1 MSCCSQCV
9 NNHIDF
15 LGADTQEPL
24 VNTVAEW
31 VAEDN
36 GSYVQVAN
44 LELNIYYLIQQTAH
58 SVINNNLSFMMSLL
72 HVLASTRP
80 SYTHIFIYL

>member
-1 MSCCSQCV
+1 M
-9 NNHIDF
+9 NKHINY

-24 VNTVAEW
+24 INTAAEW

-44 LELNIYYLIQQTAH
+44 LEPNIQVVLNPT
-58 SVINNNLSFMMSLL
+58 N
-72 HVLASTRP
+72 
-80 SYTHIFIYL
+80 